1 MQITADAANIA
12 FWVMSVLE
20 NREKEEW
27 TDSMEV
33 VQVVLRRW
41 LLLPAWSFDLLVLTL
56 LLELGMLVARL
67 VKERGKGTVDHV

>member
-12 FWVMSVLE
+12 FWVISVLE

-27 TDSMEV
+27 TDSKV